1 MSATQLQRITNHLLS
16 DDIKCGLL
24 AIPENL
30 ISLRRLCHMPNTDI
44 YDVELAVAKEP
55 AFAAYILKL
64 ANSALYGAGKI
75 PCENIINVIKRI
87 GMHSVSQY
95 ALTFALKQCHEKLD
109 VPTDIAN
116 LLRENWQLAWGLSQ
130 EATQL
135 YTEHRLSG
143 YKAAKKIDISDI
155 LMLGILQHTG
165 RLAVL
170 SDFNKQNHL
179 GVALYE
185 EGMRQNADQL
195 NMPLLPLLFKYIGLS
210 DSYSQLFSSVPEKNQ
225 PLHAIDYL
233 FSAALLK
240 ACCKSKASSQALE
253 YNVLFATFTSSQ
265 ILKIAEHLCY
275 LEIIKMDDLNLEL
288 LQQ

>member
-1 MSATQLQRITNHLLS
+1 MSTTQLQRITNHLLT
-16 DDIKCGLL
+16 DDIKSGLL
-24 AIPENL
+24 SIPENL
-30 ISLRRLCHMPNTDI
+30 MSLRRLCYMPNTDI

-75 PCENIINVIKRI
+75 PCENLISVIKRI

-95 ALTFALKQCHEKLD
+95 GMTFAIKQCHEKLD
-109 VPTDIAN
+109 VPSEIAN
-116 LLRENWQLAWGLSQ
+116 LLRENWQMAWNLSQ

-135 YTEHRLSG
+135 YTQHRLAG
-143 YKAAKKIDISDI
+143 NKAAKKIDISDI
-155 LMLGILQHTG
+155 LMLGVLQHTG

-179 GVALYE
+179 GVALHE
-185 EGMRQNADQL
+185 EDMRKNADQL
-195 NMPLLPLLFKYIGLS
+195 NIPLLSLLFKHIGLP
-210 DSYSQLFSSVPEKNQ
+210 DSYSQLFSRIPEKNQ
-225 PLHAIDYL
+225 ALNAIDYL

-240 ACCKSKASSQALE
+240 VCCKSKTQSDVME
-253 YNVLFATFTSSQ
+253 YNVLFATFSATE
-265 ILKIAEHLCY
+265 IVKLVDHLCY